1 MALTIKHIDLGGVNC
16 YLGKEED
23 QYVLFDTGG
32 YMILDKNLDNR
43 RALLKRVLYEN
54 GCNKENLKF
63 LVLTH
68 GDIDHVAN
76 AQYLREQYGLK
87 IAMHKGDLK
96 LVQNPK
102 VEDMMESF
110 NYRSIA
116 FKVIMSFMKT
126 KIRKVM
132 QKTLDAFETFTPDIL
147 LKEGDTL
154 QAYGFDAKIFSLPG
168 HTAGS
173 IGILTSNNELIAGD
187 LFQNNKHLGVAMNAI
202 DFENLD
208 KSAKR
213 IEDMKTKAIY
223 AGHGT
228 PWVRK
233 E

>member
-1 MALTIKHIDLGGVNC
+1 MALVIKQIDLGGVNC
-16 YLGKEED
+16 YLGEEEG

-32 YMILDKNLDNR
+32 YMVLDKTFDNR
-43 RALLKRVLYEN
+43 RGLLKRVLYAS
-54 GCNKENLKF
+54 GCNEENLRL

-87 IAMHKGDLK
+87 IAMHEGDLK
-96 LVQNPK
+96 LVQNPTI
-102 VEDMMESF
+102 EDMMESF

-116 FKVIMSFMKT
+116 FKVIMRCMKT

-147 LKEGDTL
+147 LREGDTL
-154 QAYGFDAKIFSLPG
+154 QTYGFDAKILSLPG
-168 HTAGS
+168 HTEGS

-187 LFQNNKHLGVAMNAI
+187 LFQNNKHLEVAMNAI
-202 DFENLD
+202 DFEGLD

-213 IEDMKTKAIY
+213 IEDMKVKAIY
-223 AGHGT
+223 VGHGT
-228 PWVRK
+228 PWLR
-233 E
+233 EE